1 MRSSALLTLAVA
13 VAACS
18 GKKESP
24 AAAPPPTSGTAAAVP
39 VDAAPPPPPPAPI
52 DQAAVDQVLAD
63 WLAAQNGG
71 DFAAY
76 QGLYAERMEGVKR
89 VGPKMWRFDRAG
101 WMADRKKM
109 FAKPMVVTAADRTIT
124 GSVAAPV
131 VEFTQTFQQARF
143 ADSGRKRMVL
153 TRHQGHYR
161 IAREEMLAS
170 TVGAPPAA
178 TAGAVIPTLEI
189 DGRWF
194 AVLAADA
201 EPTWATGAIA
211 GPYQGVHRYA
221 LRAATAAPTAGSW
234 LGKPLALYDRAGARC
249 DATVASLHLL
259 GGGTPHFGEIQAWD
273 GDPDSGGTHVY
284 SQAERAQAIYDLSAK
299 YLVGELT
306 ITGGCKP
313 AYAATP
319 DRALVPYGEVAVPDA
334 QKSAAI
340 AAFRGLPGYLET
352 ATEFEAQNGAGE
364 WAPTPTVTGFGPPD
378 RRVLVVSASE
388 GAGCGEFHGE
398 LTAVFDE
405 RGGAVTTRTVVGPSG
420 LRVDAMVDSDGD
432 GAPELIG
439 APLDFETV
447 TAHLDAK
454 PPGVRVV
461 TGLRLPFTDCGC

>member
-1 MRSSALLTLAVA
+1 MRPSALLTLAVA
-13 VAACS
+13 VAACG

-24 AAAPPPTSGTAAAVP
+24 AAAPPSSGTAAAAP

-52 DQAAVDQVLAD
+52 DQAAVDQLLAD

-76 QGLYAERMEGVKR
+76 EQLYAERMEGVKR
-89 VGPKMWRFDRAG
+89 VGARMWRFDRAG

-109 FAKPMVVTAADRTIT
+109 FGKPMVVTAADRTIT

-131 VEFTQTFQQARF
+131 VEFTQTYQQARF
-143 ADSGRKRMVL
+143 ADAGKKRMVL

-161 IAREEMLAS
+161 IAREEMLVS

-178 TAGAVIPTLEI
+178 IAGAILPTVEI

-201 EPTWATGAIA
+201 DPTWATGAIA

-221 LRAATAAPTAGSW
+221 LRGASAAPTAGSW

-249 DATVASLHLL
+249 DATVAALHLL

-273 GDPDSGGTHVY
+273 GPDAGGDHVFTP
-284 SQAERAQAIYDLSAK
+284 AERARAIYDLGGK

-306 ITGGCKP
+306 VPAGCKP
-313 AYAATP
+313 AYAAAP
-319 DRALVPYGEVAVPDA
+319 DRTLVTYGEVALADA
-334 QKSAAI
+334 SKTAAVT
-340 AAFRGLPGYLET
+340 AFRKLPGYADT
-352 ATEFEAQNGAGE
+352 AAEFAAQGGTGE
-364 WAPTPTVTGFGPPD
+364 WAPTPTVTAFGPPD
-378 RRVLVVSASE
+378 RRVLVVEASE
-388 GAGCGEFHGE
+388 GAGCGDFHGE

-405 RGGAVTTRTVVGPSG
+405 RAGALTRRAVFSPSA
-420 LRVDAMVDSDGD
+420 LRVDAVVDSDGD
-432 GAPELIG
+432 GAPELVG
-439 APLDFETV
+439 APNDFETV
-447 TAHLDAK
+447 TAHIVPA
-454 PPGVRVV
+454 PTGFQVV
-461 TGLRLPFTDCGC
+461 SGLRLPFTDCGC